1 MIPAGCSQKS
11 QLSGHINISHTRI
24 YDLATL
30 PDFPKPAGYYTYKN
44 KKQQQAPYFNI
55 AEVKAFAEKNLRQ
68 QSGPAKGIYKP
79 GEKIHRRKSTVCDP
93 GIQRPRARKL
103 PYTQTLHQLDATIH
117 PAGPMST
124 QHTKTGD
131 YIITFY
137 NKYGAILKDLSE
149 TAKTLEQA
157 KDMGERRQFN
167 VDDIS
172 QDETHHLP
180 VAFSVDRRIYNS
192 GDAK

>member
-1 MIPAGCSQKS
+1 
-11 QLSGHINISHTRI
+11 
-24 YDLATL
+24 
-30 PDFPKPAGYYTYKN
+30 
-44 KKQQQAPYFNI
+44 
-55 AEVKAFAEKNLRQ
+55 
-68 QSGPAKGIYKP
+68 
-79 GEKIHRRKSTVCDP
+79 
-93 GIQRPRARKL
+93 
-103 PYTQTLHQLDATIH
+103 
-117 PAGPMST
+117 MST